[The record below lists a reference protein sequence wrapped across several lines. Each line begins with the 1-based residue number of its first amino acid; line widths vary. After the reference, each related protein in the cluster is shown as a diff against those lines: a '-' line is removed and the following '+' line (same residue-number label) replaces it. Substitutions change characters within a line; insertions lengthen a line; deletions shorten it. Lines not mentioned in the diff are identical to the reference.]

1 MDIALERKF
10 LSTFKMICSA
20 DHICEL
26 SADIVVPDT
35 KEDILRIV
43 YTNAKYKIRSKDVES
58 GKLIIRGELEVNSAY
73 VPETGA
79 KIELLRTDIPFEC
92 EFENDSIESGCAS
105 VCDIRL
111 LAIESRI
118 LNPRKVMINAQLLVC
133 GKCYHI
139 EDFTWYEKPMQNE
152 NKVFFKN
159 DSVDARLVSVVSE
172 KTFSLEDD
180 FEVNGLKDDAQII
193 TADTEF
199 FADSSDAVGSKLIVK
214 GHAEISVLYVNDGKI
229 EKTEKTIG
237 FSQIFELTERD
248 VVPEFAVSVLPTGDF
263 FEISDGRISYEI
275 HAVMQIVCSD
285 TRKISYLSDAYACGA
300 EMQLVAD
307 SQDICVNKQS
317 AEYRE
322 KVQLSYTSDTEISS
336 IENVSVKYGKIK
348 ISEDEISVPVYA
360 DIIYTSLDEQMR
372 SGRAHTSVKFST
384 ADIDGR
390 FDAVNVSIIGTRA
403 SINGKEINVSADA
416 VANLS
421 WCENKQIRMITDASI
436 EESSEA
442 ESMPSIYMCR
452 AADNDL
458 WSLAKRYK
466 SDVAIISE
474 LNGLDESSCLSD
486 RLLIIPRIK

>member
-10 LSTFKMICSA
+10 LSTFKSICSA
-20 DHICEL
+20 DHICDL

-92 EFENDSIESGCAS
+92 EFENDNIESGCAS
-105 VCDIRL
+105 VCDIKL
-111 LAIESRI
+111 LTLESRI
-118 LNPRKVMINAQLLVC
+118 LNPRKIMISAQLLVC
-133 GKCYHI
+133 GKCYRI
-139 EDFTWYEKPMQNE
+139 EDFTWYEKPME
-152 NKVFFKN
+152 NVSKVFFKN
-159 DSVDARLVSVVSE
+159 DSVDARLISVVSE

-180 FEVNGLKDDAQII
+180 FEVSGLKDDAQII

-214 GHAEISVLYVNDGKI
+214 GHTEISVLYVNDGKI
-229 EKTEKTIG
+229 EKAEKTIG

-248 VVPEFAVSVLPTGDF
+248 VVPEFTVSVLPTGDF

-285 TRKISYLSDAYACGA
+285 TRKISYLSDAYACRA
-300 EMQLVAD
+300 EMQLTTD
-307 SQDICVNKQS
+307 SQNICINQQS
-317 AEYRE
+317 AECRE
-322 KVQLSYTSDTEISS
+322 KIQLTFTSESDIAA
-336 IENVSVKYGKIK
+336 IENVSVKYGNLKL
-348 ISEDEISVPVYA
+348 SEDEISVPVYA
-360 DIIYTSLDEQMR
+360 DIIYTSIDGQLR
-372 SGRAHTSVKFST
+372 SGRTHSSVKLST
-384 ADIDGR
+384 AEGNGGY
-390 FDAVNVSIIGTRA
+390 DAVNVDISGVRA
-403 SINGKEINVSADA
+403 SINGKEINMSADA

-421 WCENKQIRMITDASI
+421 WYENKQVRMITAASV
-436 EESSEA
+436 EEISEA
-442 ESMPSIYMCR
+442 EPMPSIYMCR

-466 SDVAIISE
+466 SDAAMISE
-474 LNGLDESSCLSD
+474 LNDLDESSSFSD
-486 RLLIIPRIK
+486 ILLLIPRIK